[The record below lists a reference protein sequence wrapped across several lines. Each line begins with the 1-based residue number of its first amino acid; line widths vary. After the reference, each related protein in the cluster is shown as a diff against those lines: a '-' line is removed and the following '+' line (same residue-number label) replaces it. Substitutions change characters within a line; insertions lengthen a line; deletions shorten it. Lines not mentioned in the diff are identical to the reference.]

1 LTALITSGLIQ
12 PFDYSIGL
20 LRLIA
25 DCLISDSPIP
35 AHAGVVE
42 SSMSSVM
49 RGSSLER
56 LASHLTCL
64 GVALHLDVDI
74 QGSNIHAHSTSCVA
88 YKYINKHACTIWCLL
103 IPLHSGLPLRSSTL
117 VSTPGTNS
125 GLQTLFVLALAGLQ
139 RASERAQALLLAL
152 YVLWLSFWSF
162 CEVAIPG
169 LLVSYRVQSRYRFLP
184 LAVGAHVLN

>member
-1 LTALITSGLIQ
+1 MTALITSGLIQ

-74 QGSNIHAHSTSCVA
+74 QGFNIHAHSTSCVA
-88 YKYINKHACTIWCLL
+88 YKYINKRACTIWCLL
-103 IPLHSGLPLRSSTL
+103 MPLHSGFTAALLYIGLYAWFEFWPSNSACFTSRRSSTW
-117 VSTPGTNS
+117 P
-125 GLQTLFVLALAGLQ
+125 
-139 RASERAQALLLAL
+139 
-152 YVLWLSFWSF
+152 
-162 CEVAIPG
+162 
-169 LLVSYRVQSRYRFLP
+169 
-184 LAVGAHVLN
+184 